1 MALLV
6 GVATHLRPRCPKTDF
21 PSSSTLKDLC
31 SSQSHLSPYLPSR
44 RLLPCLFY
52 SSTRH
57 PRLVTVSAAAISVEK
72 TEKDRFP
79 VTVTETKQPRSSVR
93 LCIEVPPNSC
103 KESYNKVLREFSNQA
118 KVPGFRPGKK
128 IPENILINYVG
139 LHNIQQAVIEAI
151 LKKTLPQ
158 AMISVE
164 GRALKDSVRIVT
176 KFAEMY
182 DSFSPE
188 DYFRYDVL
196 VDVVPEIKWL
206 AEAKYKNL
214 KIIVQIDKTITAE
227 IASEIEFKRRYK
239 AQGSLRIVT
248 DRGLQMGDL
257 VVLDILAARIEGD
270 LSIGEKIPS
279 AERKGFHLD
288 TEESDNLLPGFL
300 NSILGIR
307 QGETKSFSL
316 QFPESWEQVNL
327 CGVQAQFTVRESILQ
342 RCREVEQTAIEQATD
357 NAILEQLSKIVE
369 VDIPQ
374 SLFEEQGRQLYG
386 ARLLQLQ
393 AGRKVNE
400 QQLSSLSSEK
410 AVNEYLEN
418 QKENITSI
426 IKQMLAVGEIFQC
439 ENLEYSTDELVKEVE
454 NSVEEFKRHNQEYDE
469 ANVRQQVQDVLEG
482 AKVLEWL
489 RENSDIQYVFR

>member
-327 CGVQAQFTVRESILQ
+327 CGVQAQFTVECKELFYRDLPKLDDSLAEKLFPGCSSLSQVRESILQ

-439 ENLEYSTDELVKEVE
+439 ENLEE
-454 NSVEEFKRHNQEYDE
+454 
-469 ANVRQQVQDVLEG
+469 
-482 AKVLEWL
+482 
-489 RENSDIQYVFR
+489 QYETKF